1 MRARGQSFQFFSL
14 PAQCLTFF
22 CCPTPLPPHP
32 VLDLSEN
39 CLDAESLPLLAS
51 LFREQK
57 QNSRFKDLVLYGNPL
72 SKRAK
77 LDWQTGR
84 ETVEEVSSLSL
95 CV

>member
-1 MRARGQSFQFFSL
+1 M
-14 PAQCLTFF
+14 
-22 CCPTPLPPHP
+22 
-32 VLDLSEN
+32 
-39 CLDAESLPLLAS
+39 AS

-77 LDWQTGR
+77 LNWQTGR

-95 CV
+95 SV

>member
-1 MRARGQSFQFFSL
+1 M
-14 PAQCLTFF
+14 
-22 CCPTPLPPHP
+22 
-32 VLDLSEN
+32 DLSEN

-72 SKRAK
+72 NKRAK

-84 ETVEEVSSLSL
+84 ETVEEVSSLSV
-95 CV
+95 CVKELRQHCSCHPCP